1 MKQRIEIRQYDGNG
15 RGLDCSYWISNDNYE
30 LHVLMYDIHI
40 KGCTRMEVR
49 V

>member
-1 MKQRIEIRQYDGNG
+1 MKNIIEIRQYDAND
-15 RGLDCSYWISNDNYE
+15 RPLDYSYWISSDNYE

-40 KGCTRMEVR
+40 KGCTRMEIR